1 LWFSGILKLFC
12 GCGNL
17 KLGSVGVGFLPRS
30 LVFDAEAEQRVFLPK
45 TFLLLG
51 SLSSF
56 CVLCGGDSKLNDV
69 FPLYDV
75 MEMGRKSQLEKKGD
89 SRDVVTRL
97 FRLCLFSEQLFFF
110 EIHSG

>member
-1 LWFSGILKLFC
+1 LLWFSGILKLFC

-75 MEMGRKSQLEKKGD
+75 MEMGRKSQLEKNERSPG
-89 SRDVVTRL
+89 SVAV
-97 FRLCLFSEQLFFF
+97 
-110 EIHSG
+110 

>member
-1 LWFSGILKLFC
+1 LLWFSGILKLFC

-75 MEMGRKSQLEKKGD
+75 MEMGRKSQLEKKKCNACI
-89 SRDVVTRL
+89 VWL
-97 FRLCLFSEQLFFF
+97 FQAT
-110 EIHSG
+110 